1 MFKDRCYNIIIMI
14 KKLLRKL
21 STTIVGGAI
30 LIGFFTIFSKV
41 LGLVR
46 DRMLASFFGAGQILD
61 SYFASFRIPDL
72 IFNTLVLGA
81 LASAFVPVFTKLNQ
95 KDKPR
100 AIKVSNSILNIIS
113 LGLAVIAVIFIIKAD
128 FFVRILFSGFNEF
141 QFKLTAQLTRI
152 MLLSIVIFGISNVM
166 SSLLNSYKSYFS
178 YSIAPLMYNIG
189 IIIGIIF
196 SKFYGCVYLAWGV
209 VLGAFLHL
217 IIQLWA
223 VLKSGWKYQP
233 ILNFKDKYVKKIFKL
248 MIPRTFGL
256 AVNQINQL
264 VITMIASGLAIG
276 SISVFYFGINL
287 QSVVVSIFGISIAIA
302 IFPVLSEQANNQ
314 QEFIHYLVNKI
325 KKVIFLVI
333 PISVL
338 IILLRAQIVRVVLG
352 TGSFDWQDTY
362 YTAQV
367 LGYFACSLVFQCLIP
382 IIARAFY
389 ALEDTKTPVITSV
402 ISFLINIC
410 LALVLSKSMGIEGL
424 AIAFSVSNIINLS
437 LLFII
442 LHKRFFHMKGY
453 KWSSFIMKIIAS
465 SLIMGGVVYIARYLL
480 SLGVNMNTFM
490 GILLQLIFSFL
501 LGVIVYFI
509 CSVIMKIPESDL
521 IKKYYH
527 KLEVYLLSKINNSN

>member
-1 MFKDRCYNIIIMI
+1 MI

-21 STTIVGGAI
+21 NTTIVGGAI
-30 LIGFFTIFSKV
+30 LISLFTIFSKV

-46 DRMLASFFGAGQILD
+46 DRILASFFGAGQVLD

-95 KDKPR
+95 RDKSR

-113 LGLAVIAVIFIIKAD
+113 LGLSIIAIIFIIKAD

-141 QFKLTAQLTRI
+141 QFELTTQLTRI

-166 SSLLNSYKSYFS
+166 SSLLNSYKSYFA

-196 SKFYGCVYLAWGV
+196 SRFYGFIYLAWGV

-217 IIQLWA
+217 IVQLIA
-223 VLKSGWKYQP
+223 VLRGGWKYQP
-233 ILNFKDKYVKKIFKL
+233 ILDFKDKYVKRIFKL

-287 QSVVVSIFGISIAIA
+287 QSVVVGVFGISIAIA
-302 IFPVLSEQANNQ
+302 IFPVLSEQANNHQ
-314 QEFIHYLVNKI
+314 KFINYLVNKI
-325 KKVIFLVI
+325 KKVIFLVM

-367 LGYFACSLVFQCLIP
+367 LGYFAVSLVFQCLIP

-402 ISFLINIC
+402 ISFLINIY
-410 LALVLSKSMGIEGL
+410 LALILSKSMGIEGL

-442 LHKRFFHMKGY
+442 LNKNFFHMKGH
-453 KWSSFIMKIIAS
+453 KWGSFIIKVIAS
-465 SLIMGGVVYIARYLL
+465 SFIMGGVVYIARYLL
-480 SLGVNMNTFM
+480 SLGVNMNTFI
-490 GILLQLIFSFL
+490 GILLQLFFSFL

-509 CSVIMKIPESDL
+509 LSVIMKIPESDL
-521 IKKYYH
+521 LKKYYH
-527 KLEVYLLSKINNSN
+527 KLEVYLLKKIDK